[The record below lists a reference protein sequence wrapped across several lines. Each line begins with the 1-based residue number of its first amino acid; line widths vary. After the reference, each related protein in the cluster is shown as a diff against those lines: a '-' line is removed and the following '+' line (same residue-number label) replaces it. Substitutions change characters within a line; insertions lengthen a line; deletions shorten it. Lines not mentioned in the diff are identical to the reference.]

1 MEQVEGRI
9 ISSIGGFYYVE
20 AANAVNETQPFRR
33 EGECAAPPVYECRAR
48 GIFRKERITPLVG
61 DRVVIDLLEEGKGA
75 LSQIMDRRNQLVRPP
90 VANLDCLVIVVA
102 VADPAP
108 VPLVIDQMIAIAEKN
123 HIEPVVV
130 INKAD
135 LGETGVWEETYKL
148 AGLPVYALSAL
159 DTAATAPLRQ
169 ALAGKLSA
177 FTGNSGV
184 GKSSLLNAMYPGL
197 SLATGE
203 ISQKLGRGRHTT
215 RVVTL
220 YSLPEGGYIA
230 DTPGFSSLDM
240 ERAQPILKDEL
251 PGCFREFA
259 PFLGECRF
267 TSCAH
272 VKEKDCAIRRAV
284 EEGKI
289 ARSRYDS
296 YVAMYEQVK
305 DKEEWKL
312 R

>member
-1 MEQVEGRI
+1 MKQLEGRI
-9 ISSIGGFYYVE
+9 IGSIGGFYYVE
-20 AANAVNETQPFRR
+20 AANAV
-33 EGECAAPPVYECRAR
+33 YECRAR
-48 GIFRKERITPLVG
+48 GIFRKHHITPLVG
-61 DRVVIDLLEEGKGA
+61 DRVMIDPLGDDKGA
-75 LSQIMDRRNQLVRPP
+75 LSQIVDRRNRLVRPP
-90 VANLDCLVIVVA
+90 VANLDCLVVVIS
-102 VADPAP
+102 VADPSP

-123 HIEPVVV
+123 EIEPVVV
-130 INKAD
+130 INKSD
-135 LGETGVWEETYKL
+135 LGDTRQWEDTYRL
-148 AGLPVYALSAL
+148 AGLPVYALSAF
-159 DTAATAPLRQ
+159 DAESTAPLRQ
-169 ALAGKLSA
+169 TLAGKISA

-215 RVVTL
+215 RTVTL
-220 YSLPEGGYIA
+220 YPLPEGGYIA

-240 ERAQPILKDEL
+240 ERAQPLLKEEL
-251 PGCFREFA
+251 PGCFREFGDY
-259 PFLGECRF
+259 LGECRF

-272 VKEKDCAIRRAV
+272 IKEKDCAIRQAV

-296 YVAMYEQVK
+296 YAALYEQVK
-305 DKEEWKL
+305 DKEEWSL

>member
-1 MEQVEGRI
+1 MGQLEGRI
-9 ISSIGGFYYVE
+9 IGSIGGFYYVE
-20 AANAVNETQPFRR
+20 AANLER
-33 EGECAAPPVYECRAR
+33 EPNRVYECRAR
-48 GIFRKERITPLVG
+48 GIFRKNHITPLVG
-61 DRVVIDLLEEGKGA
+61 DRVMIDLLEEGKGA
-75 LSQIMDRRNQLVRPP
+75 LSQVLDRRNQLVRPP
-90 VANLDCLVIVVA
+90 VANLDCLVIVVS

-108 VPLVIDQMIAIAEKN
+108 VPLVIDKMIAIAEKN
-123 HIEPVVV
+123 DIEPVVV

-135 LGETGVWEETYKL
+135 LGDTQVWEKIYRL
-148 AGLPVYALSAL
+148 AGLPVFVLSAF
-159 DTAATAPLRQ
+159 DKEAIQPLRQ

-184 GKSSLLNAMYPGL
+184 GKSSLLNAMHPDL

-215 RVVTL
+215 RTVTL
-220 YSLPEGGYIA
+220 YSLPGGGYIA

-251 PGCFREFA
+251 PFCFREFA
-259 PFLGECRF
+259 PFLNGCRF
-267 TSCAH
+267 TSCVH
-272 VKEKDCAIRRAV
+272 VKEKECAVRQAV
-284 EEGKI
+284 AEGKI
-289 ARSRYDS
+289 ARSRYES

-305 DKEEWKL
+305 DKEEWTL

>member
-1 MEQVEGRI
+1 MQLEGRI

-20 AANAVNETQPFRR
+20 AANLENE
-33 EGECAAPPVYECRAR
+33 ENGVYECRAR
-48 GIFRKERITPLVG
+48 GIFRKNKISPLVG
-61 DRVVIDLLEEGKGA
+61 DRVLIDVLEDKTGSVAAILER
-75 LSQIMDRRNQLVRPP
+75 QNQLVRPP
-90 VANLDCLVIVVA
+90 VANLEQLIIVIS
-102 VADPAP
+102 VADPSP

-123 HIEPVVV
+123 RIEPIVV
-130 INKAD
+130 INKVD
-135 LGETGVWEETYKL
+135 LGDASVWENTYRT
-148 AGLPVYALSAL
+148 AGFPVIVLSAL
-159 DTAATAPLRQ
+159 DHESVEPLRRIM
-169 ALAGKLSA
+169 AGKISA

-184 GKSSLLNAMYPGL
+184 GKSSLLNALYPAME
-197 SLATGE
+197 LATGE

-215 RVVTL
+215 RTVTL

-251 PGCFREFA
+251 PDCFREFA
-259 PFLGECRF
+259 EYIGECRF

-272 VKEKDCAIRRAV
+272 VKEKECAIRQAV

-289 ARSRYDS
+289 PLSRYES
-296 YVAMYEQVK
+296 YVALYEQVK
-305 DKEEWKL
+305 DKEEWSL